1 MNIAQM
7 TGDGLGKLRDY
18 IILSVLLTAASIWI
32 LVALHNKHHH
42 QDPNISFASR
52 LQWPVRSLIKCMSR
66 GRTRYQ
72 NPRGSV

>member
-1 MNIAQM
+1 MNITQLA
-7 TGDGLGKLRDY
+7 GDGHGKLRDY
-18 IILSVLLTAASIWI
+18 IILSVLLTATSIWI

-52 LQWPVRSLIKCMSR
+52 LQWPVQRLIKLMSR

-72 NPRGSV
+72 NPHGSV